1 MLYNKKKVKERIPIF
16 IILFLIIIICGLSFG
31 FYYNTTQ
38 LKKCR
43 EIKKPFDESGEKVID
58 YLEIVQTDRL
68 KSMNGLSND
77 DNNYNNDNNNKKRE
91 IVKNSID
98 FSFHYLLFSLFSNF
112 LKELDKNKI
121 DYFLI
126 GGSLIG
132 YFRHN
137 QGFIPWDD
145 DIDIGILDKDKQKV
159 YKIIENMHN
168 TNNKFNLHK
177 SFVDKIVYGN
187 FNNNPIQVDLFY
199 YKYFDKEGY
208 YDFEHPRQREL
219 WSGQHI
225 YDNEI
230 FPLQTVPFKLYLPD
244 GNVYNQIDVKIP
256 HKSIEYL
263 DRCYPGWQE
272 QRKYQTPHASYYQ
285 VLSNL

>member
-1 MLYNKKKVKERIPIF
+1 MLYNKNKVKQCVPIV
-16 IILFLIIIICGLSFG
+16 IILLLLLIISALSFG
-31 FYYNTTQ
+31 FYYKKIE
-38 LKKCR
+38 LKKCK
-43 EIKKPFDESGEKVID
+43 ETKKPFDESAEKVID

-68 KSMNGLSND
+68 KSMNGINNQND
-77 DNNYNNDNNNKKRE
+77 NNKKRE

-112 LKELDKNKI
+112 IKELDANKI

-145 DIDIGILDKDKQKV
+145 DIDIGILDKDKDKV
-159 YKIIENMHN
+159 YKIIENMHIKN
-168 TNNKFNLHK
+168 DKFNLQK
-177 SFVDKIVYGN
+177 SFVDKIVYGE
-187 FNNNPIQVDLFY
+187 FNNNPIQVDLFF
-199 YKYFDKEGY
+199 YKYFDNKKY

-219 WSGQHI
+219 WPGQHI
-225 YDNEI
+225 FDNEI

-244 GNVYNQIDVKIP
+244 GNVYDQINVKIP

-263 DRCYPGWQE
+263 DRCYPGWQNE
-272 QRKYQTPHASYYQ
+272 QKYQTPHVSYYQ